1 MYLIITCSHGL
12 VGYRKK
18 ENMEAF
24 KPPYVGVYYA
34 VDYVKNPKGTNYWR
48 NRVLKV
54 AKSVKDVTL
63 AINNKDE
70 FQHEINEYGLEFVSD
85 DKPIVLARS
94 LTNKK
99 YIMKDDFS

>member
-1 MYLIITCSHGL
+1 MYINLYSHGL

-18 ENMEAF
+18 DNMEAF
-24 KPPYVGVYYA
+24 KPPYVGVYYN
-34 VDYVKNPKGTNYWR
+34 VDYVKNLKGTNYWR

-63 AINNKDE
+63 AINNKDD
-70 FQHEINEYGLEFVSD
+70 FPNEINEYGLEFVSD